1 MNKLSVTALPLKDR
15 RVFVRVDFN
24 VPLDENQKIT
34 DDTRIRAS
42 LATIQFIIDKG
53 GMPIVASHLGRPK
66 GVDPKQSLKPVAA
79 RLTEL
84 IGRPVQFA
92 PDCVGPAV
100 KTMAFSLK
108 PGDVLLLENL
118 RFHLEEEKN
127 DPKFAAELASLAE
140 LYVNDAFGASHRAHA
155 SIEAMAQHF
164 PQAACG
170 FLMEKEIK
178 YLSTALENPKRPFIA
193 IIGGAKISGKIDVI
207 NNLKAKVDRLVIGGG
222 MAFTFYKAQGYEIG
236 KSLLE
241 ADRIEM
247 ARGLLG
253 EPKIYLPK
261 DCLVVPDPKKSS
273 RTKSTPANQIPGDM
287 AGVDIGLESVKEIK
301 EIVGK
306 AGTIVWNGPMGVFE
320 IEEFANGTKETAQ
333 AVANATL
340 RGAVSIVGGG
350 DTVSALAKFGLLH
363 RVSHAST
370 GGGASLEFL
379 EGKVLPGVRALKD
392 A

>member
-1 MNKLSVTALPLKDR
+1 M
-15 RVFVRVDFN
+15 RVDFN
-24 VPLDENQKIT
+24 VPLDDNLKIT

-42 LATIQFIIDKG
+42 LATIQYIIDHG
-53 GMPIVASHLGRPK
+53 GTPILASHLGRPK
-66 GVDPKQSLKPVAA
+66 GVDPKQSLKPVAT

-84 IGRPVQFA
+84 IHRPVQFA
-92 PDCVGPAV
+92 PDCIGPEV
-100 KTMAFSLK
+100 KKIVFSLK

-118 RFHLEEEKN
+118 RFHPEEEKN
-127 DPKFAAELASLAE
+127 DSNFAKELASLAE

-155 SIEAMAQHF
+155 SIEAIAHYF
-164 PQAACG
+164 PEAACG

-207 NNLKAKVDRLVIGGG
+207 NNLKNKVDRLIIGGG

-236 KSLLE
+236 KSILE
-241 ADRIEM
+241 PDRIEM
-247 ARGLLG
+247 AKSLLG
-253 EPKIYLPK
+253 EPKIYLPP
-261 DCLVVPDPKKSS
+261 DCLAVPDPKKG
-273 RTKSTPANQIPGDM
+273 STPKNVKADNIPNDL
-287 AGVDIGLESVKEIK
+287 AGVDIGFDSVKDIK
-301 EIVGK
+301 DILSKVS
-306 AGTIVWNGPMGVFE
+306 TVVWNGPMGVFE
-320 IEEFANGTKETAQ
+320 IDEFANGTKEVAQ
-333 AVANATL
+333 MVANATL

-350 DTVSALAKFGLLH
+350 DTVSALSKFGLLH

-379 EGKVLPGVRALKD
+379 EGKVLPGINALRD